1 MVLLRGPFEF
11 QDSRNVQQPGVG
23 TSVMLGPPGIV
34 TAGCDSPNG

>member
-11 QDSRNVQQPGVG
+11 HDSRNVQQPAVG

-34 TAGCDSPNG
+34 TTGCDSPNG